1 MKKRPY
7 TIWFGLAAVAIAVSL
22 AYSLSRGAFPN
33 HRPETS
39 ISPNMDT
46 VSIEQAIQAAH
57 AWLTLPGVAG
67 VGQGKTNEQD
77 CIVVF
82 LTGDTTSLAGKIPA
96 TFMGHP
102 VTFQDLGSPVEAQ

>member
-1 MKKRPY
+1 MKK
-7 TIWFGLAAVAIAVSL
+7 TNLVILVVVIVQLIAAGLI
-22 AYSLSRGAFPN
+22 YFLSPMRFSDQLPK
-33 HRPETS
+33 PSTS
-39 ISPNMDT
+39 KQMDS

-82 LTGDTTSLAGKIPA
+82 LTGDTTGLAGQIPA

-102 VTFQDLGSPVEAQ
+102 VTFQSLGGPVEAQ